1 VATARTPEQ
10 QDAYAVVRLDSFRNF
25 TPRPENVSVRRVVHH
40 FAEAELEVRHLN
52 MTAPTGTV
60 YFIQRTTVAPRIEP
74 IAVAP
79 RIAPI
84 AVAPPSPVVA
94 LAKAV
99 LAPLSPRSRRA
110 RAEKKAAGKK
120 KGKKGKRK

>member
-1 VATARTPEQ
+1 MATTRVPDQ

-60 YFIQRTTVAPRIEP
+60 YFIQRTTVAPRIDAVVMP
-74 IAVAP
+74 LSPAVA
-79 RIAPI
+79 IAE
-84 AVAPPSPVVA
+84 APA
-94 LAKAV
+94 
-99 LAPLSPRSRRA
+99 SPRSRRA
-110 RAEKKAAGKK
+110 RAEKKGAKK
-120 KGKKGKRK
+120 KGKKAKRK

>member
-1 VATARTPEQ
+1 VATTPAPDQ
-10 QDAYAVVRLDSFRNF
+10 HDAYAVVRLDSFRNF

-60 YFIQRTTVAPRIEP
+60 YFIQRTTVAR
-74 IAVAP
+74 

-84 AVAPPSPVVA
+84 VVPLSPAVATAEAPPSP
-94 LAKAV
+94 
-99 LAPLSPRSRRA
+99 RSRKA
-110 RAEKKAAGKK
+110 RAEKMSIKK
-120 KGKKGKRK
+120 KKKGKRK

>member
-1 VATARTPEQ
+1 MATTGVPDQ

-74 IAVAP
+74 VAVPLSRAVAT
-79 RIAPI
+79 AE
-84 AVAPPSPVVA
+84 APPSP
-94 LAKAV
+94 
-99 LAPLSPRSRRA
+99 RSRKA
-110 RAEKKAAGKK
+110 RAEKKSGK
-120 KGKKGKRK
+120 KGKKAKRK

>member
-1 VATARTPEQ
+1 VATTRVPDQ

-60 YFIQRTTVAPRIEP
+60 YFIQRTTVAPRIESL
-74 IAVAP
+74 V
-79 RIAPI
+79 
-84 AVAPPSPVVA
+84 VAPPSPAVA
-94 LAKAV
+94 VAE
-99 LAPLSPRSRRA
+99 APASPRSRKA
-110 RAEKKAAGKK
+110 RAEKKSGKK
-120 KGKKGKRK
+120 KKKKR